1 MTIAS
6 TTSTEAGVTI
16 WLTGLSGAGKST
28 IANSLVDYLRA
39 HGKKV
44 ELLDGDV
51 VRTNLSKG
59 LGFSKEDRDTNV
71 RRVGF
76 VASEIVRHGG
86 VVVCA
91 LISPYEAVRAEVRHM
106 VGDGQFVE
114 VFVNTPLS
122 VCEARDV
129 KGMYARAR
137 RGEITGFTGV
147 DDPYEPPSHPEIELD
162 TVDHSVRENAQRI
175 LDYLAR
181 EGFIFAN

>member
-1 MTIAS
+1 MPAS
-6 TTSTEAGVTI
+6 NPRGVCV
-16 WLTGLSGAGKST
+16 WLTGLSGSGKTST
-28 IANSLVDYLRA
+28 ADALATLIRESGRPVSLF
-39 HGKKV
+39 
-44 ELLDGDV
+44 DGDV
-51 VRTNLSKG
+51 IRTHLSAG

-91 LISPYEAVRAEVRHM
+91 LISPYETVRAEVRRM

-114 VFVNTPLS
+114 VFVNTPLD
-122 VCEARDV
+122 VCESRDV

-147 DDPYEPPSHPEIELD
+147 DDPYEPPTHPEIELD
-162 TVDHSVRENAQRI
+162 TVDHTLHDNVHRV
-175 LDYLAR
+175 LDYLAKR
-181 EGFIFAN
+181 GFIAD

>member
-1 MTIAS
+1 MPGS
-6 TTSTEAGVTI
+6 NPPGVCV
-16 WLTGLSGAGKST
+16 WLTGLSGSGKTST
-28 IANSLVDYLRA
+28 AEALTALIRERGRPVSLF
-39 HGKKV
+39 
-44 ELLDGDV
+44 DGDV
-51 VRTNLSKG
+51 IRRHLSAG

-114 VFVNTPLS
+114 VYVNTPLS

-147 DDPYEPPSHPEIELD
+147 DDPYEPPTHPEIELD
-162 TVDHSVRENAQRI
+162 TVDHTVRENAQRI

-181 EGFIFAN
+181 EGFICSK